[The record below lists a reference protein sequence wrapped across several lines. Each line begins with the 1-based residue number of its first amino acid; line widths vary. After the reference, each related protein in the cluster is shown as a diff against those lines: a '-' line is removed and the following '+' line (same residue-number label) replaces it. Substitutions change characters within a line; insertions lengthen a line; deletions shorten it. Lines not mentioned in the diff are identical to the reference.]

1 MAIIAA
7 DKNFDIYLTSTPPD
21 QLRFRVLNADSSFKA
36 RLSMHYF
43 TPNRIDL
50 YKNNEFVAPT
60 NAYYSKGNMLLTD
73 PSSNLSY
80 YKPTYNNTS
89 GTNLFAK
96 NDRKV
101 FFTIGGGDVIDL
113 KMTKVLNIKFGVP
126 AVTEDAFFNSANLV
140 QNLADLLGV
149 DASKIRKV
157 EIVRATSRKRRN
169 ARDSGLIQIVLTI
182 YDDAAQLLTD
192 QANINT
198 TTNQLK
204 ELEASIINRYAT
216 GQLQSDA
223 QKKLN
228 ISLDQFI
235 IQKASSANVT
245 EVEITKLKKIS
256 VVQEANNCDAQVPCK
271 VQPILQ
277 VLDENVSFLFV
288 IILKCYSLWYEVFV
302 FLKALYFMFMKCLKK
317 LDISKIVLL
326 RKKITTF

>member
-101 FFTIGGGDVIDL
+101 YFTIGGGDVIDL